1 MWYSETQSSVI
12 NTPRALTVNGVQ
24 HPANIF
30 RVWSE
35 EELEAIGI
43 YSLEIVTPDSRYYN
57 TGANNLEKKSRRNP
71 DGTFS
76 GGVDYYELTYDTTEK
91 NVDDLKSDLIL
102 KIKANTGVLIAPS
115 DWMVIRAADG
125 GASMPEAWTTYR
137 SEVRAHGNSLENG
150 VEAFASV
157 QAVKNFQNHEAQEER
172 YVVVENEDGSK
183 SPGSDTEV
191 INIVVDKT
199 YWNWPTAP
207 DAVADPY
214 HVRYL

>member
-1 MWYSETQSSVI
+1 MWYSETI
-12 NTPRALTVNGVQ
+12 GTIKTPRALTVDGVQ

-30 RVWSE
+30 RAWSKA
-35 EELEAIGI
+35 ELLGIGI
-43 YSLEIVTPDSRYYN
+43 APARVEGPDSRYYN
-57 TGANNLEKKSRRNP
+57 TGAESYTFT
-71 DGTFS
+71 DGEWVISYT
-76 GGVDYYELTYDTTEK
+76 TTEK
-91 NVDDLKSDLIL
+91 NVDDLKADLIQ
-102 KIKANTGVLIAPS
+102 KIKANVGTLLSSS

-125 GASMPEAWTTYR
+125 GTAMPEAWTTYR

-157 QAVKNFQNHEAQEER
+157 QAVKNFQNHEVQEER
-172 YVVVENEDGSK
+172 KVSTYDDAGVETIGPE
-183 SPGSDTEV
+183 TETV
-191 INIVVDKT
+191 TRTVDKT

>member
-1 MWYSETQSSVI
+1 MWYSETI
-12 NTPRALTVNGVQ
+12 GTIKTPRALTVDGIK
-24 HPANIF
+24 HPSNIF
-30 RVWSE
+30 RAWTA

-43 YSLEIVTPDSRYYN
+43 YSLEIVTPDSRYYD
-57 TGANNLEKKSRRNP
+57 TGAENFEKKSRRNS

-76 GGVDYYELTYDTTEK
+76 GGPDYYELTYDTTEK
-91 NVDDLKSDLIL
+91 NVDDLKADLIS
-102 KIKANTGVLIAPS
+102 KIKANVGSLLAPS

-125 GASMPEAWTTYR
+125 GTAMVEAWTTYR
-137 SEVRAHGNSLENG
+137 NEVRAHGNSLENG

-157 QAVKNFQNHEAQEER
+157 QAVKNFQNHEVQEER
-172 YVVVENEDGSK
+172 FLSTYDDEGVETIG
-183 SPGSDTEV
+183 PDTH
-191 INIVVDKT
+191 IVDRIVDKT